1 MKWKLWFL
9 QLSGW
14 PALLAT
20 VAIVFLFVM
29 TLTVLL
35 PKLSHRSI
43 AQNAVTAV
51 IVVAAIGVG
60 LLVLVAVLSRL

>member
-1 MKWKLWFL
+1 MNWKLWFV

-14 PALLAT
+14 PVFLAT

-43 AQNAVTAV
+43 AQNAMTAV
-51 IVVAAIGVG
+51 ITVAVIGVG
-60 LLVLVAVLSRL
+60 LLVLMAILSRF

>member
-1 MKWKLWFL
+1 MNWKLWFL

-14 PALLAT
+14 PVFLTT
-20 VAIVFLFVM
+20 VGIVFLFVM

-35 PKLSHRSI
+35 PRLSHRSI
-43 AQNAVTAV
+43 VQNAVTAV
-51 IVVAAIGVG
+51 LVVAAIAVG